1 MIESGPT
8 SHVYFSQRLRLHYVD
23 WGNEEA
29 PPMLLVHGGRDH
41 CRNWDWV
48 ARDLSRDYHVIAPD
62 LRGHGDSQWMIGGS
76 YNTVD
81 YVYDIAQL
89 LHQKHMTPATIISH
103 SLGASVSL
111 LYTGLYPETVK
122 ALIAIEGMGLSS
134 AAARTAESARS
145 GDGAATGRM
154 LDNWVRDTRRIAGR
168 LPRRYPTLEEA
179 FHRMQ
184 TENPHLSEA
193 QARHLTIHGSN
204 QNEDGTYSWKFDNY
218 VRATA
223 PVGLTAEQIHHLHE
237 RITCPTLLVYGSE
250 SWVPS
255 PANDE
260 RASYLSKMRLAVI
273 EDAGHW
279 VHHDQLTEFLSIARA
294 FLADPGCSGSPPS
307 SASGDPSQESPQPGS
322 ARGYPSRQ
330 SSSARR
336 NSSQGNQLA

>member
-76 YNTVD
+76 YGTVD

-89 LHQKHMTPATIISH
+89 LHQKQMTPATIISH

-111 LYTGLYPETVK
+111 AYCTGLYPDTVK
-122 ALIAIEGMGLSS
+122 TLVAIEGMGLPSVAAKSAKSASATSGDS
-134 AAARTAESARS
+134 AATERL
-145 GDGAATGRM
+145 
-154 LDNWVRDTRRIAGR
+154 LDDWVRNTRRIAGR

-179 FHRMQ
+179 FQRMQ
-184 TENPHLSEA
+184 AENPHLSEA

-223 PVGLTAEQIHHLHE
+223 PVGLTADQTHHLYE

-250 SWVPS
+250 SWVS
-255 PANDE
+255 NPAKDG
-260 RASYLSKMRLAVI
+260 RARYLSKMRLAVI

-279 VHHDQLTEFLSIARA
+279 VHHDQLTQFLSIVRE
-294 FLADPGCSGSPPS
+294 FLRDPTSRDPS
-307 SASGDPSQESPQPGS
+307 SSSKDRARPGSSQESGL
-322 ARGYPSRQ
+322 G
-330 SSSARR
+330 
-336 NSSQGNQLA
+336 